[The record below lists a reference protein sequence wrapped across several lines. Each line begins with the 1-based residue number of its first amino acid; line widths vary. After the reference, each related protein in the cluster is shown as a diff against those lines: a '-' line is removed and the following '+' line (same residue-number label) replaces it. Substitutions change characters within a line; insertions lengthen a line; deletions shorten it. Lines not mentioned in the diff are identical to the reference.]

1 MNQKPVLF
9 DARRLHAMMDRRQV
23 DVLIVRG
30 VENSKYLSGFFHN
43 GANLGYRPF
52 CVFYFRDP
60 AIPPAFIVPAVDLHL
75 AMDSTW
81 IGDVRAYAMAE
92 FFTDVQ
98 TRFYEDFFEAATAVL
113 GDRKLSSLRVG
124 TEGDAL
130 TYGYREKFYSW
141 LEEAGHTPVDI
152 AYDLE
157 IVRMV
162 KTPEEI
168 ERLHRATA
176 ITVKAHE
183 SFRAA
188 IRPGNT
194 DSDLHKAATI
204 RMMQEGAHQIRFIN
218 IGCGPKTSFAAHAPY
233 PYGHT
238 MQVGDFVKVDMG
250 AIYGGYYAD
259 FVRSYFIGEASQR
272 QQDIWRW
279 LNEAQLEVGHAL
291 RPGMVGGEIFEMF
304 HRKISRNLAKY
315 PREFIGHGIGL
326 GSHEQPRMNAVNKAV
341 LEANA
346 VVCMESSYYHDGVR
360 HHTEDTFLVKEDGVD
375 MWTADCPRDLIV
387 QV

>member
-23 DVLIVRG
+23 DVLIARG

-60 AIPPAFIVPAVDLHL
+60 ATPPAFIVPAVDLHL

-259 FVRSYFIGEASQR
+259 FVRSYFIGQASQR

-304 HRKISRNLAKY
+304 HRKISRSLAKY